1 VESLERGESPTVTA
15 LDRQERIAER
25 IFDATGWDDQ
35 LAAM

>member
-1 VESLERGESPTVTA
+1 VTA